1 MKKYFL
7 ITLIASAWDEESKG
21 QYVRD
26 IPAIKEIPVGTP
38 VNAIVY
44 QRMAMQLATE
54 GFCIDGPR
62 PKWIAPSQIKHVEIV
77 FETQLTKS

>member
-7 ITLIASAWDEESKG
+7 ITLLDGSECE
-21 QYVRD
+21 RD
-26 IPAIKEIPVGTP
+26 VPTIREIPVGTP
-38 VNAIVY
+38 ANAIMY

-77 FETQLTKS
+77 FETFNIS

>member
-7 ITLIASAWDEESKG
+7 ITLLDGSD
-21 QYVRD
+21 YVRD

-62 PKWIAPSQIKHVEIV
+62 PKWVAPSQIKYVEIV
-77 FETQLTKS
+77 FENNMTIQP